1 MTSPADLATQ
11 QAQAGAASAQE
22 LSEQQRKLLGTSLK
36 EAPEEV
42 AGAGQQAAS
51 GAATGAQIGAALGT
65 VVPGLGN
72 VVGGLIGAGVGAA
85 GGAISGGLAQ
95 KKQKKETKDAYMSNL
110 AALERGGIE

>member
-11 QAQAGAASAQE
+11 ESQE
-22 LSEQQRKLLGTSLK
+22 SSDEALRLKTSQRELLRSSLK

-42 AGAGQQAAS
+42 AGAGQQATS
-51 GAATGAQIGAALGT
+51 GAAKGAQVGAALGT
-65 VVPGLGN
+65 IIPGVGN
-72 VVGGLIGAGVGAA
+72 VVGGLIGAGLGAA

-95 KKQKKETKDAYMSNL
+95 KKQTKETEEAYRANL

>member
-1 MTSPADLATQ
+1 MTSPAELATQ

-22 LSEQQRKLLGTSLK
+22 LSEQQRKMLGTSLK

-42 AGAGQQAAS
+42 VGAGQQAAS
-51 GAATGAQIGAALGT
+51 GAATGAQVGAALGT
-65 VVPGLGN
+65 VIPGLGN

-95 KKQKKETKDAYMSNL
+95 KKHKKETEEAYQANL
-110 AALERGGIE
+110 AALERGGVK